1 MKKEGDFY
9 DLIEQHANKP
19 CRLFVYNADFD
30 VTREVVIG
38 ALSALFRAILVLIT
52 IDRVQYRI
60 EIGGQE
66 KDCLAAE

>member
-38 ALSALFRAILVLIT
+38 ALSTPFCAIIVLNGY
-52 IDRVQYRI
+52 VCAQFRI

-66 KDCLAAE
+66 KVCLAAE